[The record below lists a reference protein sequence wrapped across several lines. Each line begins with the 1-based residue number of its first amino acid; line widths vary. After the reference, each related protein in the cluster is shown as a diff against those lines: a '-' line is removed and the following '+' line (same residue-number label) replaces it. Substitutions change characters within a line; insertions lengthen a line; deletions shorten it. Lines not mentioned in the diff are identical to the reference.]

1 MKILIVSQYYFP
13 EQFQI
18 NDIAPELVKRGH
30 DVTVLT
36 GYPNYPKGEF
46 FEGYENFDRTE
57 ETINGVKIKRVKI
70 KPRKSG
76 PLNLLLNYFSY
87 YKNATKFA
95 KKTNEKYDIVLC
107 YQLSPVTI
115 AGPAIAYAK
124 KHKVPLLLY
133 CLDIW
138 PESAQAYI
146 KSGKGPLYAL
156 ISSFSK
162 KMYKQCDRIAV
173 TSRPFIDY
181 LNEKNGVSIDKMI
194 YIPQHADSSYLDM
207 DLSSEE
213 NGINDFMYAGNIG
226 NGQVIENIVK
236 AVAEIKDREDFI
248 VHIVGDGSRR
258 VCVEELVKE
267 LGVEDKFVFY
277 GNRSRDEMAMFYKR
291 ADALLLTLRGNNFVG
306 NTMPGKLQVYM
317 TTGKPIFAAIN
328 GAANE
333 VITEA
338 KCGECVGAGDFLGL
352 AKLMTNYMDDPEKYD
367 GCGENAK
374 AYFKEHFT
382 LDTYVDKLEENLKSM
397 VG

>member
-30 DVTVLT
+30 EVTVLT
-36 GYPNYPKGEF
+36 AFPNYPKGEF
-46 FEGYENFDRTE
+46 FHGYEKQDKTRE
-57 ETINGVKIKRVKI
+57 IIDDVIIERVKI
-70 KPRKSG
+70 MPRKKG
-76 PLNLLLNYFSY
+76 PVNLLLNYYTY
-87 YKNATKFA
+87 YNNAVKYA
-95 KKTNEKYDIVLC
+95 KKTKTKYDVVFC

-138 PESAQAYI
+138 PESAQSYI

-181 LNEKNGVSIDKMI
+181 LNKKNDVPVEKMV
-194 YIPQHADSSYLDM
+194 YIPQHADSSYLEM
-207 DLSSEE
+207 DLKAEE
-213 NGINDFMYAGNIG
+213 NGMFDFMYAGNMG
-226 NGQVIENIVK
+226 KGQVLENIVK
-236 AVAEIKDREDFI
+236 AVAEIKDRNDFT
-248 VHIVGDGSRR
+248 VHMVGDGTRKGYI
-258 VCVEELVKE
+258 EELTKE

-277 GNRSRDEMAMFYKR
+277 GNKSRDEMPLFYKM

-333 VITEA
+333 VINES
-338 KCGECVGAGDFLGL
+338 KCGSCVTAGDYKGL
-352 AKLMTNYMDDPEKYD
+352 AKLMVDYMENPEKYSK
-367 GCGENAK
+367 CGENGK
-374 AYFKEHFT
+374 AYFSQHFT
-382 LDTYVDKLEENLKSM
+382 LDTYVDELEKNLKSM
-397 VG
+397 VI